1 METVFLKNGG
11 DTMEQDSKNSQQ
23 KWQEQLLASRSIILT
38 GEITQEVAESVASR
52 LLLLQEQGD
61 EPIKLYINSPGGH
74 VESGDTIHDM
84 IRFVKPRVLVIGTGW
99 VASAGITIYLSVPKE
114 DRFSLP
120 NTRYMIHQP
129 LGGVRGQASDI
140 RIEAEEIVKVRS
152 RINRLISAGTGQPL
166 EKVEQDTLRN
176 YWLNAEDAKAYGLV
190 GQIVEK
196 YEDLPKL

>member
-1 METVFLKNGG
+1 
-11 DTMEQDSKNSQQ
+11 MEQDSKNSQQ

-38 GEITQEVAESVASR
+38 GEITQEAAESVASR

-120 NTRYMIHQP
+120 KTRYMIHQP

-176 YWLNAEDAKAYGLV
+176 YWLSAEDAKAYGLV

>member
-1 METVFLKNGG
+1 NGFLKIGG
-11 DTMEQDSKNSQQ
+11 DTMEEDNKNSQQ

-38 GEITQEVAESVASR
+38 GEITQEAAESVASR

-176 YWLNAEDAKAYGLV
+176 YWLSAEDAKAYGLV